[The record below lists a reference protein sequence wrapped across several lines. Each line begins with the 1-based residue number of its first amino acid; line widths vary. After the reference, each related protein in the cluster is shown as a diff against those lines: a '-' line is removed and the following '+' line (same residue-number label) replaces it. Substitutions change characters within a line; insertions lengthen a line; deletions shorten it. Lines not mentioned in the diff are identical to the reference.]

1 MPPCVSRPLLFILGQ
16 APTSLSSPKGRAWP
30 VGLGGGQGAG
40 VALLSCR
47 GRTGNLGAD
56 EAVKGLERSHTPGL
70 WLGPNQAWRWFSSS
84 HPGSVSLPNAP
95 AAAHLVPDRAPRGW
109 TSNSWLGA
117 L

>member
-1 MPPCVSRPLLFILGQ
+1 MPPCVSRPLLFILAQ
-16 APTSLSSPKGRAWP
+16 APASLSSPKGRAWP
-30 VGLGGGQGAG
+30 LGLGGGQGAG

-47 GRTGNLGAD
+47 GRTGNLGVD

-70 WLGPNQAWRWFSSS
+70 WL
-84 HPGSVSLPNAP
+84 VSLPNAP
-95 AAAHLVPDRAPRGW
+95 AAAHLALDRAPRGW